1 MRKLIGVAAAA
12 LVAALVAPVAIA
24 QDSAPLYIGQAVKPT
39 QFHPLL
45 APPGGRE
52 TRAIKR
58 QIFDALV
65 VQGDDLRVAP
75 QLAESWVVTDDKVWV
90 LKLRE
95 DVKFHNGE
103 VFNAETVAFNLN
115 RMLNPDS
122 PAANSS
128 TLRTLVESVVA
139 SGEYEVTITT
149 KVPAPTL
156 LTTLAFVELP
166 PKALIEEI
174 GDEKFAEHPVGTGPF
189 EFVSRDGSTVVL
201 KRNDSFWGGKPASP
215 EITFQT
221 IPELATRIAAL
232 KAGEIHIADQ
242 IPPDQIGELTGDVA
256 PMTVT
261 GTRLYYL
268 GMNVN
273 VAPFDDVNI
282 RRAVGKAVDR
292 QLLVDSIYGGQ
303 ARPLTTMA
311 FPEMFGY
318 DANLAGFT
326 YDAAAAKEVLSAVTV
341 PVKVSVRQVDLV
353 LAQATVGFLQA
364 AGLKA
369 EVEVVEDA
377 AFGDLTTGGNA
388 QAFVSSWGVA
398 EGDVDAMLAPHFW
411 SGRGDKRKYT
421 NYANPEI
428 DRIFEAGRS
437 TTDAAKRQELYHEA
451 LSILVDDAPWA
462 PLVNPSEI
470 YGVST
475 SMTGWAPSSTGMY
488 RLNAAAVAK

>member
-1 MRKLIGVAAAA
+1 MRKFIGVAAAA
-12 LVAALVAPVAIA
+12 LVGALVSPVALA
-24 QDSAPLYIGQAVKPT
+24 QDSALYIGQAVKPT

-75 QLAESWVVTDDKVWV
+75 QLAESWTVTDDKVWV

-95 DVKFHNGE
+95 DAKFHNGE
-103 VFNAETVAFNLN
+103 VFNAETVVFNLN

-156 LTTLAFVELP
+156 LTTLAFVEIP

-201 KRNDSFWGGKPASP
+201 KRNENYWGGAPASA
-215 EITFQT
+215 EVTFST

-242 IPPDQIGELTGDVA
+242 IPPDQIGELSGSVA
-256 PMTVT
+256 PMTVP

-268 GMNVN
+268 GMNVE
-273 VAPFDDVNI
+273 VAPFNDVNV
-282 RRAVGKAVDR
+282 RRAVGKAIDR

-303 ARPLTTMA
+303 ARPLKEMA

-318 DANLAGFT
+318 DADLEGFT
-326 YDAAAAKEVLSAVTV
+326 YDAAAAKEVLSAITE

-353 LAQATVGFLQA
+353 LAQATVGFLQQ

-377 AFGDLTTGGNA
+377 AFGDMTAAGTG

-398 EGDVDAMLAPHFW
+398 EGDVDAILAPHFW
-411 SGRGDKRKYT
+411 SGRGDKRHFT
-421 NYANPEI
+421 NYSNPEI
-428 DRIFEAGRS
+428 DRLFEEGRS
-437 TTDAAKRQELYHEA
+437 TTDAAKREEIYSKA
-451 LSILVDDAPWA
+451 LAILVEDAPWA

-475 SMTGWAPSSTGMY
+475 QVTGWAPSSTGMY
-488 RLNAAAVAK
+488 RINEAAAGK